1 MDSKICYI
9 FGAGEHSACDIRL
22 APDDIVIAAD
32 GGFDY
37 LKELGL
43 RADIV
48 LGDFDSVINEQ
59 ELPGDFIRFP
69 KEKDDTDM
77 MIALKEGLK
86 RGFRVFR
93 IYGGLGG
100 RLDHTLANIQALTYL
115 TGNHAT
121 GTLYCDSY
129 AISVITDG
137 TISFGKDRPENVPE
151 NLCSVFSLSDV
162 SVGVTIRGLKY
173 ELDSVTLTNTFPL
186 GVSNEFTGKKSY
198 IHVDKGTLAVYW
210 GTVSA

>member
-1 MDSKICYI
+1 MRSKICYI

-37 LKELGL
+37 LMELGL

-48 LGDFDSVINEQ
+48 LGDFDSITNER
-59 ELPGDFIRFP
+59 ELPGDFIRYP

-77 MIALKEGLK
+77 MIALKEGLQ
-86 RGFRVFR
+86 RGFRTFR

-115 TGNHAT
+115 SAYQAA
-121 GTLYCDSY
+121 GTLYGNDC
-129 AISVITDG
+129 AISVINDG
-137 TISFGKDRPENVPE
+137 TISFEKNNPENVPG
-151 NLCSVFSLSDV
+151 NLCSVFSLCDV
-162 SVGVTIRGLKY
+162 SVGVTIQGLKY
-173 ELDSVTLTNTFPL
+173 ELDNVTLTNTFPL
-186 GVSNEFTGKKSY
+186 GVSNEFTGKKSF
-198 IHVDKGTLAVYW
+198 IHVNKGTLAVYW
-210 GTVSA
+210 KTVQK

>member
-9 FGAGEHSACDIRL
+9 FGAGERSSCDIQL
-22 APDDIVIAAD
+22 SADDLVIAAD

-37 LKELGL
+37 LKEIGL

-48 LGDFDSVINEQ
+48 LGDFDSVANYQ
-59 ELPGDFIRFP
+59 DLPGDFIRYP

-77 MIALKEGLK
+77 MIALKEGLE
-86 RGFRVFR
+86 RGYTVFR

-115 TGNHAT
+115 SGNHAT
-121 GTLYCDSY
+121 GTLYSDDY

-137 TISFGKDRPENVPE
+137 SISFGKDTPENAAG
-151 NLCSVFSLSDV
+151 NICSVFSLSDV
-162 SVGVTIRGLKY
+162 SVGVTIQGMKY
-173 ELDSVTLTNTFPL
+173 NLDGVTLTNGFPL

-198 IHVDKGTLAVYW
+198 IHVEKGTLAVYW
-210 GTVSA
+210 GII